1 LNHDIF
7 DRGVLGDGPIFL
19 VLDVSFFSAFGFTLL
34 AKFLALAG
42 AFFAAAFALLAVALA
57 LAGAFFAAAF
67 ALLAVAL
74 ALAGAFFAAA
84 FALLATA
91 LVAEAA
97 LSALFAAD
105 AIFLATAAFI
115 PALINLEAPAEA
127 TLDTVSNLASTSFF
141 AVAAPTPGNAVN
153 FSILDALVC
162 EAILSP
168 ITSMKASFLEVFL

>member
-1 LNHDIF
+1 LNHDILES
-7 DRGVLGDGPIFL
+7 GVLGDGPTL
-19 VLDVSFFSAFGFTLL
+19 LELDLSFFSVFGFTLF
-34 AKFLALAG
+34 AKFFALVAACLALAG

-57 LAGAFFAAAF
+57 LAGAFFAAD
-67 ALLAVAL
+67 L
-74 ALAGAFFAAA
+74 ALV
-84 FALLATA
+84 ATA
-91 LVAEAA
+91 LVADAA

-115 PALINLEAPAEA
+115 PALTSFEAPADA
-127 TLDTVSNLASTSFF
+127 TLDTVSSLASTNFA

-153 FSILDALVC
+153 FLIFEALVC